1 MQLQLHSLSPAQ
13 GGAQPQRFIPYG
25 ALYGN
30 ALLDD
35 GRVAGRKDRQFT
47 VSDPGQ
53 AVLMACCWPTIDGE
67 ACLVVSARFSMPRLS
82 SARFGM
88 L

>member
-13 GGAQPQRFIPYG
+13 GGARPQRFIPYG

-47 VSDPGQ
+47 VS
-53 AVLMACCWPTIDGE
+53 
-67 ACLVVSARFSMPRLS
+67 ARFSMPRLS